1 MDTAPETESVSE
13 VNANDDLR
21 HTEEELTVVVST
33 DSVLFGAPINGRQQL
48 VNFKGL
54 LVRRLLENES
64 EKIGIVNSP
73 KRSTQIIEG
82 AASFVIPGD
91 TSEIRSPI
99 RSRAY
104 SAITPGGGGGGGG
117 HLGRTR
123 HLLGATIGR
132 GRGPAEALRCPSGF
146 EHGGRFATRGFGNCG
161 RRLFDIPGGS
171 NGLTRGNLS
180 LVGLLRREGD
190 LLGNGKYEGRAIQV
204 QRNAQIPR
212 VGGTDL
218 TKQNGAVIQ
227 AVAALSSSDVGGSLM
242 IRRDAQILRPT
253 VSSTVLATV
262 KKNPDI
268 QDAVLISS
276 VSDPANIGQAEV
288 SNIWTSGMRSVVFA
302 LPGGG
307 SISVERTRPLTSGD
321 KRRLGRAW
329 SASSNASDGQFDY
342 GIKLR
347 RLAENSNGS
356 LSYTEKFPS
365 IDKPNDL
372 ITISE
377 IGNENNTASVQRWVH
392 ATYLADNA
400 PGRGEANPWKEL
412 STNSETTAVNT
423 TTIANV
429 ADAVKHLDANGNPE
443 SVPSEYLGAALTKS
457 ASFRA
462 TQVQPGLTLLER
474 ADGKRWYR
482 KESNAQYSHLAERI
496 SSDVNATLGLES
508 PSVKFIGTGN
518 NRDVLIAH
526 PENMIDAKM
535 SRSTIADMNNA
546 DLLRITVSDFLL
558 DHENRDPSSL
568 VSIGRGDKSR
578 VIATSNGLSA
588 LAGLSSDELNV
599 RRRMVLDDYFKN
611 SRNAKVAEK
620 FADLSVTQRKVL
632 LGIFDDMLKQASE
645 FNWDDYYARL
655 GLDGRLSPGEKAH
668 MELVKVLY
676 ARRLKQLTDQKK
688 RYLSLVGVE

>member
-1 MDTAPETESVSE
+1 MDTEPETESVSE
-13 VNANDDLR
+13 ENANYDLG
-21 HTEEELTVVVST
+21 HAEEELTVVAST
-33 DSVLFGAPINGRQQL
+33 DSVLFGAPLRGNRDL
-48 VNFKGL
+48 LNFKGL
-54 LVRRLLENES
+54 LVRQMLANED
-64 EKIGIVNSP
+64 EKVGLVSSSSRPGRVAQGIGSI
-73 KRSTQIIEG
+73 
-82 AASFVIPGD
+82 AIPGD
-91 TSEIRSPI
+91 MSDIRSPI
-99 RSRAY
+99 RSTVY
-104 SAITPGGGGGGGG
+104 ETLTPGGGGGGSRRRL
-117 HLGRTR
+117 LGR
-123 HLLGATIGR
+123 TIGR
-132 GRGPAEALRCPSGF
+132 GSEVLRCPSGF
-146 EHGGRFATRGFGNCG
+146 ENGGRFATRGFANCG
-161 RRLFDIPGGS
+161 RRLFDSPGGRG
-171 NGLTRGNLS
+171 GLTRSNLN

-190 LLGNGKYEGRAIQV
+190 LVGGGRYEGRAIQV

-218 TKQNGAVIQ
+218 EKQNGAVVQ
-227 AVAALSSSDVGGSLM
+227 AVAALSSSDIGGALM

-253 VSSTVLATV
+253 VGPSVLSTI
-262 KKNPDI
+262 KKNPDM
-268 QDAVLISS
+268 QDAVLVSS
-276 VSDPANIGQAEV
+276 VSDPAKIGQAEV
-288 SNIWTSGMRSVVFA
+288 SNIWTSGIRSVTFA

-307 SISVERTRPLTSGD
+307 SISVERTRPLTAGD

-329 SASSNASDGQFDY
+329 GSSSNTSDGQFDY

-377 IGNENNTASVQRWVH
+377 IGKDKNTASVQRWVH

-400 PGRGEANPWKEL
+400 PGRGEAKPWKEL
-412 STNSETTAVNT
+412 STNSETATVDAAA
-423 TTIANV
+423 ISNV

-443 SVPSEYLGAALTKS
+443 SVPSEYLGSAIAKS
-457 ASFRA
+457 KSFRA
-462 TQVQPGLTLLER
+462 TQVKPGLTLLER

-482 KESNAQYSHLAERI
+482 QESTGQYSHLAERI

-508 PSVKFIGTGN
+508 PSVKFVGTGSK
-518 NRDVLIAH
+518 RDVLIAH
-526 PENMIDAKM
+526 PENLVDAKM
-535 SRSTIADMNNA
+535 SRSTISGMNNA
-546 DLLRITVSDFLL
+546 DLLRISVSDFLL

-568 VSIGRGDKSR
+568 VSIGRDDKKR

-588 LAGLSSDELNV
+588 LAGLSSDELDA

-611 SRNAKVAEK
+611 SRNTKIAEK
-620 FADLSVTQRKVL
+620 FADLSIAQRKVL

-645 FNWDDYYARL
+645 FNWDDYYTRL

-676 ARRLKQLTDQKK
+676 ARRLKQLTEQKK